1 MNTIHTALIPAST
14 RAILEERARQ
24 NMVQQQPIYLIDSL
38 PESFE
43 VYRLFL
49 YTGNI
54 YSSYDQEDQDDI
66 DNGQAETHG
75 DREWVRLA
83 HVYLLGLNLDD
94 EKFRNAVIDA
104 LIEKVTETVRLL
116 APFGLMNDPAN
127 S

>member
-94 EKFRNAVIDA
+94 EKFRNAVIDV